1 MKEQEKDG
9 GIPSDFGELTEGGLS
24 FIIYPKDGAEG
35 AFVLDF
41 YGTLGTA
48 CREKEQILT
57 LFRAGMTGARLNL
70 SHTTLEECD
79 DLLMGQFWPA
89 AREHGIA
96 ARLIVD
102 LQGPELR
109 VGKLETPILLEEGK
123 TVLLGE
129 EGIPVPQIVADAAD
143 RGDQISLDDSA
154 LLLEVEERQEKA
166 LACRVLR
173 GGYLESRKS
182 LTILDVQTDAPTLTE
197 EDRYNLSLAKQYGVT
212 DVLQPFVRG
221 REDIRVLRAALGE
234 FGLEHVRI
242 MAKIENQ
249 QGLDRLEEIVEEADV
264 ICIARGDL
272 GNNIP
277 LWKLP
282 SAQKKIARCCREK
295 NRSFFVVTQ
304 MLWSMQERAVPT
316 RAEVCDIYNAVLDG
330 ADALMLT
337 GETAVGKYPA
347 QAMDYLVK
355 TALTAVEDMT
365 RERE

>member
-1 MKEQEKDG
+1 M
-9 GIPSDFGELTEGGLS
+9 
-24 FIIYPKDGAEG
+24 
-35 AFVLDF
+35 DF

-48 CREKEQILT
+48 CREKEQILR
-57 LFRAGMTGARLNL
+57 LFQVGMTGARLNL

-79 DLLMGQFWPA
+79 SLLMEQFWPA
-89 AREHGIA
+89 AQA
-96 ARLIVD
+96 AKVSARLIVD

-109 VGKLETPILLEEGK
+109 VGKLEKPILLEEGSL
-123 TVLLGE
+123 VRLGE
-129 EGIPVPQIVADAAD
+129 GGIPVPQVVLDTAKN
-143 RGDQISLDDSA
+143 GDQLSLDDSA
-154 LLLEVEERQEKA
+154 LLLEVMEQDGTTLTCK
-166 LACRVLR
+166 VLR

-182 LTILDVQTDAPTLTE
+182 LTILGVQTDAPTLTE
-197 EDRYNLSLAKQYGVT
+197 EDRYNLSLGRKYGVT

-221 REDIRVLRAALGE
+221 REDIRTLRDALKE

-249 QGLDRLEEIVEEADV
+249 QGLDRMEEIVEEADV

-295 NRSFFVVTQ
+295 GRSFFVVTQ

-337 GETAVGKYPA
+337 GETAVGKYPTE
-347 QAMDYLVK
+347 AMEYLVR
-355 TALTAVEDMT
+355 TALTALEDQT
-365 RERE
+365 AEQERP